1 MSMKDPQFRD
11 AMEDNR
17 RREEYDREE
26 AARKRKMASER
37 PICEQPI
44 CERCGGKKVVESGP
58 KGKFSG
64 WIPCPDCPAPAAT
77 TPERD
82 AVDDVQGTIERI
94 NALSDEPRALY
105 VTDWRYSTG
114 STCTGLITT
123 ELKRLV
129 AALAPRDE
137 PAAATDGETMC
148 ITIEK
153 FPRCHWHSDCP
164 DRPGSGVLRIVCD
177 DTVSKTTLFECQNC
191 GKRGYLPYG
200 APFDV
205 PQKVAV
211 ESSARRADPP
221 PAVVRRIEEA
231 CPFCREPITT
241 ERGYVVVQN
250 EDTKEPE
257 SCCLLCWTDMK
268 DGAMEAELGREG

>member
-1 MSMKDPQFRD
+1 MPKNL
-11 AMEDNR
+11 AEN
-17 RREEYDREE
+17 
-26 AARKRKMASER
+26 MASER
-37 PICEQPI
+37 PICECGHGPTFHHNPI
-44 CERCGGKKVVESGP
+44 GYCEHTCACSDYR
-58 KGKFSG
+58 
-64 WIPCPDCPAPAAT
+64 PAPAAT

-82 AVDDVQGTIERI
+82 AMPLSEAIEELRI
-94 NALSDEPRALY
+94 RANQE
-105 VTDWRYSTG
+105 RYLERRRQRDGQDNTG
-114 STCTGLITT
+114 ARVVRAIDTVL
-123 ELKRLV
+123 
-129 AALAPRDE
+129 AALTPRDE